1 MNYKYINI
9 YNNLVNLTRNKDL
22 YNIQSKD
29 TFSDRLTVFLFHFA
43 FFLKVFKTNYN
54 TKELQEIYDY
64 VFKQI
69 ELSIREIGYG
79 DVTIN
84 KKMKEYINL
93 FHSILSKID
102 NWSDLND
109 TNKSKILTNFIPFD
123 TSRLDLTKYFD
134 KYEILLSKTTLN
146 SLIKGVIKLKI

>member
-1 MNYKYINI
+1 M
-9 YNNLVNLTRNKDL
+9 
-22 YNIQSKD
+22 
-29 TFSDRLTVFLFHFA
+29 
-43 FFLKVFKTNYN
+43 KVFKTNDK

-84 KKMKEYINL
+84 KKMKDYINL

-109 TNKSKILTNFIPFD
+109 INKSKILTNFIPFD
-123 TSRLDLTKYFD
+123 TSCSDLTKYFD

>member
-1 MNYKYINI
+1 MNFKYINI
-9 YNNLVNLTRNKDL
+9 YNNLVKLTRNKEL
-22 YNIQSKD
+22 YNNQSND
-29 TFSDRLTVFLFHFA
+29 TFSDRLTLFLFHFA
-43 FFLKVFKTNYN
+43 FFLKVFKTNN
-54 TKELQEIYDY
+54 KKNELQEIYDY

-102 NWSDLND
+102 NWNNLND
-109 TNKSKILTNFIPFD
+109 SNKSKILTKYLPLNSND
-123 TSRLDLTKYFD
+123 LNLTKYFD
-134 KYEILLSKTTLN
+134 KYDKLLSKTTLN

>member
-43 FFLKVFKTNYN
+43 FFLKVFKTNDN

-102 NWSDLND
+102 NWTDLND
-109 TNKSKILTNFIPFD
+109 INKSKILTNFIPFD
-123 TSRLDLTKYFD
+123 TSSLDLTKYFD

>member
-54 TKELQEIYDY
+54 SKELQEIYDY

-102 NWSDLND
+102 NWTDLND
-109 TNKSKILTNFIPFD
+109 INKSKILTNFIPFD
-123 TSRLDLTKYFD
+123 TSSLDLAKYFD

>member
-1 MNYKYINI
+1 M
-9 YNNLVNLTRNKDL
+9 
-22 YNIQSKD
+22 
-29 TFSDRLTVFLFHFA
+29 
-43 FFLKVFKTNYN
+43 KVFKTNYN
-54 TKELQEIYDY
+54 SKELQEIYDY

-69 ELSIREIGYG
+69 IREIGYG

-102 NWSDLND
+102 NWTDLND
-109 TNKSKILTNFIPFD
+109 INKSKILTNFIPFD
-123 TSRLDLTKYFD
+123 TSSLDLAKYFD

>member
-1 MNYKYINI
+1 M
-9 YNNLVNLTRNKDL
+9 
-22 YNIQSKD
+22 
-29 TFSDRLTVFLFHFA
+29 
-43 FFLKVFKTNYN
+43 KVFKTNYN
-54 TKELQEIYDY
+54 SKELQEIYDY

-84 KKMKEYINL
+84 KKMKEYLNL